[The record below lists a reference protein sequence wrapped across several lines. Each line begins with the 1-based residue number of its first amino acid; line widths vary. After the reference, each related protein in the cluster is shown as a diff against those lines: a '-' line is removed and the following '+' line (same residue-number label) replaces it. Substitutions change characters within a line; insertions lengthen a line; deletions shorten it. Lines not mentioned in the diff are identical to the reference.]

1 MSRKIVPVPGK
12 VGVVIANTGTP
23 AAPTKKAV
31 RKYLSQFLM
40 DPRICPMP
48 RPIWWMLLHT
58 VILGKR
64 SKASAEKY
72 RTIWTAAGSPMTVAY
87 EALERGLAD
96 YYAER
101 GLAVEV
107 RAAMS
112 YGKPSLKQAVKEL
125 KDAGCTRLVVLPMYP
140 QSAFSTTSSVA
151 DGVAR
156 AVRRARW
163 KHPVDFIDEYSEN
176 PVYIRAIAASVRN
189 AGFSEERGDR
199 LLFSYHSIPLK
210 DIEAGD
216 TYELQ
221 TGATS
226 LAVAGELGLDRRS
239 WTISYQSRFDKGRT
253 WLAPFTRPTLVRLA
267 RAAEPNSRLF
277 LVCPNFA
284 VDCLETLYDVPHE
297 LEPIYRAALAGEI
310 VDADEE
316 PGALEN
322 TGKRAARCD
331 AHLEAHRDVAR
342 TVRMKRAADD
352 FRRGAHRQIADDE
365 PFVYV
370 PCLNKS
376 RAHLKVLAAVLA
388 PYVGDAEA

>member
-1 MSRKIVPVPGK
+1 MTKKTAPVPGK
-12 VGVVIANTGTP
+12 VGVIIANTGTP

-48 RPIWWMLLHT
+48 RPIWWLLLHGH
-58 VILGKR
+58 ILGKR
-64 SKASAEKY
+64 SAASAEKY
-72 RTIWTAAGSPMTVAY
+72 RAIWTAAGSPMTVAY

-101 GLAVEV
+101 GLDVEV

-112 YGKPSLKQAVKEL
+112 YGKPSLKDAVREL
-125 KDAGCTRLVVLPMYP
+125 KEAGCSRLVVLPMYP
-140 QSAFSTTSSVA
+140 QQAFSTTSSVA

-163 KHPVDFIDEYSEN
+163 KHPVEFIDEYSED
-176 PVYIRAIAASVRN
+176 PVYVRAIAASIRN

-216 TYELQ
+216 VYELQ

-253 WLAPFTRPTLVRLA
+253 WLSPFTRPTLVRLA
-267 RAAEPNSRLF
+267 RAADPGSRLF

-284 VDCLETLYDVPHE
+284 VDCLETLYDVPCE
-297 LEPIYRAALAGEI
+297 LEPIYRAALAGEL

-322 TGKRAARCD
+322 TGKKGARCD
-331 AHLEAHRDVAR
+331 AHLQAHRDVAR
-342 TVRMKRAADD
+342 TVRMKHAAED
-352 FRRGAHRQIADDE
+352 FRRGAHRQVADDE
-365 PFVYV
+365 PFIYV

-376 RAHLKVLAAVLA
+376 RAHLKVLVHVLA
-388 PYVGDAEA
+388 PYVGDTEA